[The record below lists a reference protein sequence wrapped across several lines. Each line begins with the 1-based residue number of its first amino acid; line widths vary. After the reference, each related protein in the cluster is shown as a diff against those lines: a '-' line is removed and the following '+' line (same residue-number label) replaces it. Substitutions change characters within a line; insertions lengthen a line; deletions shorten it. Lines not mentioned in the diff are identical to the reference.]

1 MTRISHAA
9 GWGTLK
15 KSENRRRRMRPSAPR
30 DPEMTRALKFPVV
43 RGLVVVAVGVVV
55 HKSGTTSGSPTPERA
70 QPPRR

>member
-1 MTRISHAA
+1 
-9 GWGTLK
+9 
-15 KSENRRRRMRPSAPR
+15 MRPSAPR